1 MKNPY
6 TYTMEIKRPRI
17 YPAVL
22 SLLGWFALI
31 AQYYL
36 MMQNRTLPPG
46 EQTIRFFSYFTI
58 LTNLLVAVC
67 NTVLWLNPRSRFF
80 SRAGTQTALT
90 VYILIVGII
99 YNGILRWLWQPQGLQ
114 QVVDEL
120 LHSVIPVLSLLYWI
134 LFTARRRLEWK
145 QSWPWLLYPLLYF
158 VYVLVR
164 GASSGFYPY
173 PFIEVNRIGMTQAL
187 INAQGIA
194 GIFLLLSLLFI
205 SISRYLTSA
214 QK

>member
-1 MKNPY
+1 
-6 TYTMEIKRPRI
+6 MEIKRSSI
-17 YPAVL
+17 YPAIL

-36 MMQNRTLPPG
+36 MLLNGKLSPG
-46 EQTIRFFSYFTI
+46 ELTIRYFSYFTI
-58 LTNLLVAVC
+58 LTNLLVAVS
-67 NTVLWLNPRSRFF
+67 NTVLWLYPASRFF

-99 YNGILRWLWQPQGLQ
+99 YNAVLRWLWQPQGLQ
-114 QVVDEL
+114 RAVDEL
-120 LHSVIPVLSLLYWI
+120 LHSVIPVMSLLYWI

-145 QSWPWLLYPLLYF
+145 QCWPWLLYPLVYF

-164 GASSGFYPY
+164 GAAAGFYPY
-173 PFIEVNRIGMTQAL
+173 PFIDVTRIGITQAL
-187 INAQGIA
+187 INAVGIA

-205 SISRYLTSA
+205 SVSRYLTSGRR
-214 QK
+214 